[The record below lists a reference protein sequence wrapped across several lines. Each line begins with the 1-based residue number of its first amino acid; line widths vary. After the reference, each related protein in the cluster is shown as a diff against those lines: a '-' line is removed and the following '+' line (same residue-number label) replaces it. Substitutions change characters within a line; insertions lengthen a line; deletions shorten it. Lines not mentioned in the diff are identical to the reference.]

1 MPFNKLAMKSELSM
15 IKYSRLRGEVMVND
29 LRVLDDFLEYMIIYV
44 LMSHFG
50 LFKAFKVSDLRPILQ
65 TVFAQNAGT
74 LNTFG

>member
-1 MPFNKLAMKSELSM
+1 MGELS
-15 IKYSRLRGEVMVND
+15 KLWVNKFST
-29 LRVLDDFLEYMIIYV
+29 LKAEHFMTKNNKSWLNSFLEYMIIYV